1 MQTSSMWMK
10 VLYKLCFFTMPLATY
25 RKLPSNEKDAYR
37 ETHRQKVE
45 KARRK
50 FISDHLSAQEF
61 ETVYSSEFDNVLTAV
76 ASLRKERFEGD
87 LRKLNRLMMCQI
99 YDTF

>member
-1 MQTSSMWMK
+1 
-10 VLYKLCFFTMPLATY
+10 MPLATY
-25 RKLPSNEKDAYR
+25 LKLPSNEKDAYR